1 MNRILRNSLVLLLTM
16 GVTGIT
22 QAGVSTQEAAKLGK
36 ELTPVGAQRAGN
48 KDGTIPEWTGKA
60 SFAPAMLTITH
71 DQLESLRKRLVKD
84 IGDNVTNTDEVSEVL
99 LLGKDVLESTEE
111 RRAGRRVDGRVDLG
125 G

>member
-1 MNRILRNSLVLLLTM
+1 MSRILRNGLVLLLTM

-22 QAGVSTQEAAKLGK
+22 QAGVSTQEAGKLGK

-60 SFAPAMLTITH
+60 SFAPAMLTLTR

-84 IGDNVTNTDEVSEVL
+84 LGDIVTNPDAVSEEI
-99 LLGKDVLESTEE
+99 GRASCRE
-111 RRAGRRVDGRVDLG
+111 RVCQ
-125 G
+125 

>member
-48 KDGTIPEWTGKA
+48 KDGTIPEWTGQA
-60 SFAPAMLTITH
+60 SFAPAMLTITR

-84 IGDNVTNTDEVSEVL
+84 NGDLVTNPNAASEV
-99 LLGKDVLESTEE
+99 
-111 RRAGRRVDGRVDLG
+111 RRSEAGRVGKEG
-125 G
+125 

>member
-1 MNRILRNSLVLLLTM
+1 MPDTDRGENTMNRILRNSLVLLLTM

-60 SFAPAMLTITH
+60 SFAPAMLTITR

-84 IGDNVTNTDEVSEVL
+84 IGAIVTTPEI
-99 LLGKDVLESTEE
+99 GRAACRE
-111 RRAGRRVDGRVDLG
+111 RGCQYGSN
-125 G
+125 